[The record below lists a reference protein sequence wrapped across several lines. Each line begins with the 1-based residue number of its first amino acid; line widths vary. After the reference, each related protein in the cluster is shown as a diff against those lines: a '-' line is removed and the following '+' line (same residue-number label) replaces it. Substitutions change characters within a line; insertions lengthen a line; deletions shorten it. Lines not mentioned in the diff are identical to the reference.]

1 MSNIQH
7 SGRVIVGGG
16 PGHRA
21 AMMAPMNSTKLA
33 FAPAAHA
40 PDRCTDR
47 QRRLLKVKFIAMP
60 GPVEPEPKRSW
71 VSVLLGRVRGFLVAA
86 RR

>member
-7 SGRVIVGGG
+7 SGPGMVGGR
-16 PGHRA
+16 PGHGN
-21 AMMAPMNSTKLA
+21 AMMAPMTSKLA
-33 FAPAAHA
+33 FAPAADA

-47 QRRLLKVKFIAMP
+47 QRRLLKVKFLALP
-60 GPVEPEPKRSW
+60 APEPEPARSRF
-71 VSVLLGRVRGFLVAA
+71 SVLLGRVLGFLVAA